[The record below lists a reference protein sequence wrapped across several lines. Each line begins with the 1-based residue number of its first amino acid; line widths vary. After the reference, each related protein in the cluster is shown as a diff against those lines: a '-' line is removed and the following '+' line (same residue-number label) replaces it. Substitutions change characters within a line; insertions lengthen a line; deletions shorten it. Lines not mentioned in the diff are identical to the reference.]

1 MQEEKRVN
9 VVATVGLAGA
19 LLGAGLTAAALALT
33 NRNNRRKVVHSIRT
47 FKKQAADVLSKAGEE
62 LKETR
67 KEVEKQS
74 QQISNDIKE
83 PAVKSDEKILRS
95 L

>member
-33 NRNNRRKVVHSIRT
+33 DRNNRRKVVHSIRT
-47 FKKQAADVLSKAGEE
+47 FKKQAADVLPKAGEE